1 MSPKRNAWI
10 GPIAWMAFVFVV
22 IVGSYAL
29 TSALH
34 PSKADGLTYTAARH
48 MSQAAVQKVIR
59 SEAKRAHLSKANT
72 AALLW
77 IARHESNFHATSS
90 NHGRCLG
97 VFQLSKAMCR
107 GWNWYDPAHNTRRAI
122 RYMKGRYGSPV
133 RAEAFWKRHSWY

>member
-10 GPIAWMAFVFVV
+10 GPIAWMSFVFVV

-59 SEAKRAHLSKANT
+59 SEAKRAHLSKADT
-72 AALLW
+72 EALLK
-77 IARHESNFHATSS
+77 IAWHESRYHCWEKSS
-90 NHGRCLG
+90 GGCWGLW
-97 VFQLSKAMCR
+97 QLSRSMCV
-107 GWNWYDPAHNTRRAI
+107 GHEWWNPTWETRRALKYI
-122 RYMKGRYGSPV
+122 RGRYHTPR
-133 RAEAFWKRHSWY
+133 RAWAHEVATGWY